1 MGVSLMGSVTGS
13 GVGSGGG
20 IRAGAGPSG
29 PGLGTGPGKQ
39 AVPISAIVATA
50 RQTLGGMG
58 AK

>member
-1 MGVSLMGSVTGS
+1 MGSVTGS
-13 GVGSGGG
+13 GVGAGGG
-20 IRAGAGPSG
+20 ILAGAGSPG

-50 RQTLGGMG
+50 WLTPLGMG

>member
-1 MGVSLMGSVTGS
+1 MGSVTGS